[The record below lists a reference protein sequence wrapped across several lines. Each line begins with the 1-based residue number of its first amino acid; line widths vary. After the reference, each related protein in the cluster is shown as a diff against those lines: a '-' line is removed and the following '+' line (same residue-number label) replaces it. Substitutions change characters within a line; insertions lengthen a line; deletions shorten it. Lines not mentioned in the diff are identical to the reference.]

1 MSFGTAIVA
10 IIAIIAFAAM
20 RIVRYNLQ
28 HNQQPPVDERLL
40 RERYEEIAQL
50 RERVQVLER
59 IVTEDRDTRAIAD
72 EIESLRDR

>member
-28 HNQQPPVDERLL
+28 HNRQPPMDERLL
-40 RERYEEIAQL
+40 RERDEEIAQL

>member
-20 RIVRYNLQ
+20 RIARYNSQ
-28 HNQQPPVDERLL
+28 QNHQPPVDDRLL
-40 RERYEEIAQL
+40 RERDEEIAQL
-50 RERVQVLER
+50 RERIQVLER
-59 IVTEDRDTRAIAD
+59 IVTEDRETRAIAD